1 MARDLRQWIQQL
13 EEAGELRRVRAEVDW
28 NLEIGAV
35 TRRTFDLGGPALLFE
50 NIKGYQQGRCRRLFT
65 GSLATKGRLGRALG
79 LEGATDR
86 ELIRHV
92 RERFRQRIK
101 PVEVREGPVKEVV
114 VRDGIDLEEL
124 PVPRWH
130 RWDGGRYIDTV
141 CAVVTRDPDTGWL
154 NAGIYRGMI
163 VGPDRIATGIGPA
176 QHAGRMLWKH
186 RDRAQPMPVAVVYG
200 GDPLLFF
207 VGSAAVPAG
216 VCEYEVNVFV
226 NGSNLLRPPP
236 HVAIQM

>member
-65 GSLATKGRLGRALG
+65 GSLASYGRVARMLG
-79 LEGATDR
+79 LPPQATLA
-86 ELIRHV
+86 EMVHHV

-101 PVEVREGPVKEVV
+101 PVEVRGGPVKEVV

-130 RWDGGRYIDTV
+130 ERDGGRYINTTGL
-141 CAVVTRDPDTGWL
+141 VVTRDPDTGWL

-163 VGPDRIATGIGPA
+163 VGPDRIATGMGWARSRCFHSIRPA
-176 QHAGRMLWKH
+176 
-186 RDRAQPMPVAVVYG
+186 
-200 GDPLLFF
+200 
-207 VGSAAVPAG
+207 
-216 VCEYEVNVFV
+216 C
-226 NGSNLLRPPP
+226 
-236 HVAIQM
+236 